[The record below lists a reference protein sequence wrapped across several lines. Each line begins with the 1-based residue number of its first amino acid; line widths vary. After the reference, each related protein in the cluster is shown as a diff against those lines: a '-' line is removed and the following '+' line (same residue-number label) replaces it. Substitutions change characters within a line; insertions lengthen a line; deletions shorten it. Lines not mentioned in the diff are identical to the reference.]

1 MLRVVVV
8 VVVVTHVLCREWE
21 GDASA
26 LWIYISLPPFWPF
39 SLSNSLVLFVTFVA
53 VPQRN
58 PHGTSSGLGGFKRG
72 RTLSRWEV
80 RRVEVGGL
88 HFFFFFLGRVVWL
101 SCLLVEGSRSR
112 RDCVPLVVGWLAGLY
127 VIQVSGVGSKQKTVG
142 PQLATG
148 TERSLRRP
156 LDVSF
161 GSKEAS
167 PYDVFRLL
175 LLLLLLVCVFLL
187 QYYSATQ
194 LFNEYS
200 FCSIAIQFNDISEY
214 VIVVSFWTYRPRLC
228 AASEWFFIASFDS
241 SFFSV

>member
-1 MLRVVVV
+1 
-8 VVVVTHVLCREWE
+8 VTQARC
-21 GDASA
+21 G
-26 LWIYISLPPFWPF
+26 YIFLSPPFGLFLCLTPLCCLLRSWPCR
-39 SLSNSLVLFVTFVA
+39 SGIHTGRRRDWVVSKEEGLSLVG
-53 VPQRN
+53 RC
-58 PHGTSSGLGGFKRG
+58 GGWR
-72 RTLSRWEV
+72 LEV
-80 RRVEVGGL
+80 YI
-88 HFFFFFLGRVVWL
+88 FFFVWL
-101 SCLLVEGSRSR
+101 SGLLVEGSRSR

-214 VIVVSFWTYRPRLC
+214 VIVVSF
-228 AASEWFFIASFDS
+228 
-241 SFFSV
+241 